1 MAAVLMA
8 IPSVTFALRPL
19 STLIVPKRGF
29 VIPIPHLF
37 AILKPLLLVKK
48 IVMIPHLYF

>member
-8 IPSVTFALRPL
+8 TPSVTFALRPL

-37 AILKPLLLVKK
+37 AILKPLA
-48 IVMIPHLYF
+48 IG